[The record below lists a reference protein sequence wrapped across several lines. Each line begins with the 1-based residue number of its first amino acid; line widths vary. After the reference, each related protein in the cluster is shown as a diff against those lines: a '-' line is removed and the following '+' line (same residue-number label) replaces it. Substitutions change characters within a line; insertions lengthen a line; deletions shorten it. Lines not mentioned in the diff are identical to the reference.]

1 MAEKNFLTM
10 SENGKSEYCC
20 SVVKISELIP
30 IEGSDF
36 LAMTNVLGTQI
47 VVRKDMVKEGD
58 IMFYAANETALNQRF
73 LSANNLY
80 EIGCRSMN
88 ANAAEVNAIMEE
100 YDTKYRNKADTLRAE
115 ANQIKGLIDKYEKH
129 VKKDKKKVVKLI
141 NELDGANEEK
151 KSELNI
157 QIKDLNEKIDAA
169 TKLALEKT
177 VKYTELKKQIDT
189 LVNEGK
195 PIVDK
200 AKALC
205 GFFNKYGRVR
215 CITLKNTPSF
225 GFLFEV
231 DSMAKFNPG
240 IKDVNLE
247 DYINQDFDTVDGE
260 LFVKA
265 YVPPV
270 KPENVR
276 KSKDAK
282 RTKKLSRFD
291 RLVEGE
297 LRFHYDTG
305 QLQRNMQLIDSDKP
319 VTISVKVHGTS
330 SIIGKVHV
338 KNPLP
343 MVWHKKAWNKLID
356 LVNLPE
362 KIKFKYDYTVDYG
375 PVYCSRKV
383 VMNQYINQEAN
394 GGYYNVDI
402 YSEYGDILYPYLDNG
417 MTVYSEI
424 AGYPTG
430 CQTMIQKQYAYGCQ
444 PGENFIMPYR
454 ISTMNEEGVRSEW
467 NVKDVYDWTVKL
479 IDRMKESGDENWKRI
494 HPIDIL
500 YHGTLGDLYP
510 EVDEDNHWHEN
521 VLDKLK
527 NDKEHFGMEDY
538 EPMCTDCKVPRE
550 GIVLRIDDDPIN
562 EAFKLKTTS
571 FALGEA
577 IRYDDD
583 NYQDIEVQQG
593 DYESVEES

>member
-30 IEGSDF
+30 VEGSDF

-430 CQTMIQKQYAYGCQ
+430 CQTMIQKQYSYGCQ

-510 EVDEDNHWHEN
+510 DVDKDNHWHEK